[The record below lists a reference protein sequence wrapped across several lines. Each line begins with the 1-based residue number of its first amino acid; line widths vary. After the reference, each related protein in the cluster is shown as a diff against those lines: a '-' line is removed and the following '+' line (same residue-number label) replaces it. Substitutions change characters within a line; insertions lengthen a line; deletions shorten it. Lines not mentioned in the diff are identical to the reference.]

1 MTEQAT
7 EPSSASAGRT
17 MDYGGLHFD
26 VSFRRPSGA
35 TLRVFGDDGGVRREL
50 LRFDDFVDGPH
61 YHVPADGPAQEFDR
75 DLGEPLAWFVA
86 QVRDHLAG
94 LLSSAGFAGL
104 LPELDLQEVSRH
116 ADELRAAMEACVPDG
131 YERAPGFGLR
141 RLPT

>member
-7 EPSSASAGRT
+7 GPSFAPAGRT

-35 TLRVFGDDGGVRREL
+35 TLRVFGDDGGVRTEL

-61 YHVPADGPAQEFDR
+61 YHLPADGPAQAFDR
-75 DLGEPLAWFVA
+75 DLGEPLAWIVA
-86 QVRDHLAG
+86 QVRDDLAG

-104 LPELDLQEVSRH
+104 LPKLDLQEISRH
-116 ADELRAAMEACVPDG
+116 ADEVGTAMEACVPDG
-131 YERAPGFGLR
+131 YERVPGFGLR